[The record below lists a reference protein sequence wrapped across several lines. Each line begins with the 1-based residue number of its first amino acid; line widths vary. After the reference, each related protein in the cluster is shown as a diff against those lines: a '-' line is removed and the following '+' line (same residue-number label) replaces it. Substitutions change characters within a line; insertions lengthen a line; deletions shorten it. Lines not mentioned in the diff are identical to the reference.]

1 MEAEVTILKLKD
13 TLIVP
18 VQVELHDNA
27 AKALQEKILMSIEK
41 ENAQGLIIDISGIF
55 IVDSFLGRI
64 LAETAKMAKLIGA
77 KVVLTGMRKEVVMT
91 LIQLGLNLKDI
102 DTALNLTEALEK
114 VNPEFFKGNEE

>member
-77 KVVLTGMRKEVVMT
+77 KVVLTGMRKEV
-91 LIQLGLNLKDI
+91 
-102 DTALNLTEALEK
+102 
-114 VNPEFFKGNEE
+114 